1 MYSSYEGPTVL
12 GIPER
17 WERVLCYALGW
28 ISGLVFLIVEQRNH
42 NVRRHAAQSTIVF
55 GGLSI
60 LGWIVGLIG
69 GLLGHIWVIGPLFGL
84 AFGLIGW
91 LITLVTIIA
100 WIGLMIMAY
109 SRPNFVLPFGRTYE
123 RLLG

>member
-1 MYSSYEGPTVL
+1 MYSSYEGPTIL

-28 ISGLVFLIVEQRNH
+28 VSGIVFLIVEQRNH

-55 GGLSI
+55 GTLSI
-60 LGWIVGLIG
+60 LGWIA
-69 GLLGHIWVIGPLFGL
+69 GLLSHIWVIGLL
-84 AFGLIGW
+84 FGLIGW
-91 LITLVTIIA
+91 AIGVIGFIL
-100 WIGLMIMAY
+100 WIVLMIMAY
-109 SRPNFVLPFGRTYE
+109 SRPTFVLPFGRTYE

>member
-42 NVRRHAAQSTIVF
+42 NVRRHAAQSVIVF
-55 GGLSI
+55 GTLNILSF
-60 LGWIVGLIG
+60 VVVNLIG
-69 GLLGHIWVIGPLFGL
+69 GLLSHFWLIGPLFGL

-91 LITLVTIIA
+91 IIGVVTFIA
-100 WIGLMIMAY
+100 WISLMIMA
-109 SRPNFVLPFGRTYE
+109 
-123 RLLG
+123 

>member
-55 GGLSI
+55 GSLNI
-60 LGWIVGLIG
+60 LYWLAGLIG
-69 GLLGHIWVIGPLFGL
+69 GLLGHIWVIGWLFFL
-84 AFGLIGW
+84 AFGLIAWIIGVVA
-91 LITLVTIIA
+91 LIA

-109 SRPNFVLPFGRTYE
+109 SRPNFVLPFGSRYE

>member
-69 GLLGHIWVIGPLFGL
+69 GLLGHIWVIGPLFVL

-91 LITLVTIIA
+91 LITLVMIIA

-109 SRPNFVLPFGRTYE
+109 SRPNFVLPFGRSYE

>member
-42 NVRRHAAQSTIVF
+42 NVRRHAAQSVIVF
-55 GGLSI
+55 GTLSI
-60 LGWIVGLIG
+60 LIWIVGWFTG
-69 GLLGHIWVIGPLFGL
+69 IWVIGLLFGL
-84 AFGLIGW
+84 ILWALRVIGFI
-91 LITLVTIIA
+91 L

-109 SRPNFVLPFGRTYE
+109 SRPTFVLPLGRTYE